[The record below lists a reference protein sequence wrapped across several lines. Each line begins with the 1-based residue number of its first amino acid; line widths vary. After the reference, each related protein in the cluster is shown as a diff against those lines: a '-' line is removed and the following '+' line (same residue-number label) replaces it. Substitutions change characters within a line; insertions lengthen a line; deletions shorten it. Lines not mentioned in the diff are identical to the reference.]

1 MTVSL
6 TYNTSVKVYD
16 TDFQQVAHYASYYR
30 FYTDAITY
38 FSKQVFGDSLET
50 LAFRG
55 TWFVVAESYSRY
67 HRPLRLGDEISVKVS
82 AELLGDKAIKYG
94 FEIMKGGQLTTEGH
108 LVMVCIDPSTWRATS
123 MPQDIVEKFREA
135 EAAQGKG

>member
-1 MTVSL
+1 MPVSL

-38 FSKQVFGDSLET
+38 FSRQVFGDSLET

-55 TWFVVAESYSRY
+55 TWFVVVESGSKY
-67 HRPLRLGDEISVKVS
+67 HRPLRLGDEISVNVS
-82 AELLGDKAIKYG
+82 AELLSDRAIRYSFKILK
-94 FEIMKGGQLTTEGH
+94 EGQLTTEGY
-108 LVMVCIDPSTWRATS
+108 LTMVCIDPSTWRATAI
-123 MPQDIVEKFREA
+123 PQVMVERFKEA
-135 EAAQGKG
+135 ERP